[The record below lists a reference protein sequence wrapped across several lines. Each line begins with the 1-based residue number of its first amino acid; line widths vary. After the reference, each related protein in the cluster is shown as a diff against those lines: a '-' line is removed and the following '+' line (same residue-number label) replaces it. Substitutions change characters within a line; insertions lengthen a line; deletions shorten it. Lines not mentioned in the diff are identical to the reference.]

1 MARMV
6 KRSWWETDD
15 TTEEGDCV
23 MGGSMVVANDGKG
36 LVDPSRCNRRGGVK
50 FGKNGNE
57 QVVET
62 ANYKTGRGGDGAW
75 MNFRG
80 PAVPPIRFCHILPD
94 F

>member
-50 FGKNGNE
+50 FGKKGKE
-57 QVVET
+57 KLV
-62 ANYKTGRGGDGAW
+62 GDGKRKGGGW
-75 MNFRG
+75 
-80 PAVPPIRFCHILPD
+80 C
-94 F
+94 